1 MMETRTGASY
11 VVSRVGARAAAGLW
25 AHRGSVLVGVLLL
38 AGIVTYGA
46 MSLSNGAPRPLE
58 SAAGPPNTDCADTA
72 MAVVFD
78 KSAAA
83 ATRAYQCMDAS
94 FQQRVSEAQFVQQ
107 MRSQNVGAVD
117 KIARIGDH
125 QNPNGGTLVYYAL
138 DGNGQSVG
146 YIVYLNPSG
155 KVLKIE

>member
-1 MMETRTGASY
+1 METRTGASY
-11 VVSRVGARAAAGLW
+11 VVRRVGARAAAGLW
-25 AHRGSVLVGVLLL
+25 AHRGTVIVGVLLL

-46 MSLSNGAPRPLE
+46 LSMSNGTLRPLE
-58 SAAGPPNTDCADTA
+58 QPAAGPSNTDCADTA

-83 ATRAYQCMDAS
+83 ATRAYECMDAS

-146 YIVYLNPSG
+146 YIVYLTPSG

>member
-1 MMETRTGASY
+1 METRTGASY

-25 AHRGSVLVGVLLL
+25 AQRGSLLVGVLLL
-38 AGIVTYGA
+38 AGIVTYGTLA
-46 MSLSNGAPRPLE
+46 VSNGSLRPLE
-58 SAAGPPNTDCADTA
+58 PASGPANTDCADTA

-83 ATRAYQCMDAS
+83 ATRAYECMDTS

-107 MRSQNVGAVD
+107 MRTQNVGAVD

>member
-1 MMETRTGASY
+1 METRTGASY
-11 VVSRVGARAAAGLW
+11 VVRRVGARAAAGLW
-25 AHRGSVLVGVLLL
+25 AHRGSLVIGVLVL
-38 AGIVTYGA
+38 AGIVAYGV
-46 MSLSNGAPRPLE
+46 MSFTTGTLRPLE
-58 SAAGPPNTDCADTA
+58 ATAGPPSTDCADTA

-83 ATRAYQCMDAS
+83 ATRAYECMDPA

-117 KIARIGDH
+117 KLARIGDH
-125 QNPNGGTLVYYAL
+125 PNPNGGTLVYYAL

-146 YIVYLNPSG
+146 YIVYLDRSG